1 MDVNE
6 PVGKEGTGTSL
17 QIAAELGSLPI
28 TRLLDH
34 GADVNAPGDPKRG
47 PTLVRA
53 AVFSRIDVIQ
63 MLLNEGAGITGRD
76 RESYRGAVKAAF
88 LKELY
93 VTANLLR
100 AHGKWTSEYR
110 RWMSENLLP
119 KPVTQSHHPE
129 NLWKSFEASTEND
142 DTANWENG
150 RESSGKCRRSNG
162 NLGTMTSA
170 AAAGVVPIDP
180 ITSGTGAEEHGWQSW
195 VPVWMA
201 LTRCRR

>member
-1 MDVNE
+1 MSQRRLCKGDWVRHKDLIRDRFVLEEVSLEDCVRELQGSGLNVTPKQLE
-6 PVGKEGTGTSL
+6 YRLRKWGFRRNISAAGWRYIDHQIQKRSQRGDESQVLLHGKPVKDGTSL

-88 LKELY
+88 LKEL
-93 VTANLLR
+93 VGFR
-100 AHGKWTSEYR
+100 
-110 RWMSENLLP
+110 
-119 KPVTQSHHPE
+119 
-129 NLWKSFEASTEND
+129 F
-142 DTANWENG
+142 
-150 RESSGKCRRSNG
+150 
-162 NLGTMTSA
+162 
-170 AAAGVVPIDP
+170 
-180 ITSGTGAEEHGWQSW
+180 GW
-195 VPVWMA
+195 
-201 LTRCRR
+201 L